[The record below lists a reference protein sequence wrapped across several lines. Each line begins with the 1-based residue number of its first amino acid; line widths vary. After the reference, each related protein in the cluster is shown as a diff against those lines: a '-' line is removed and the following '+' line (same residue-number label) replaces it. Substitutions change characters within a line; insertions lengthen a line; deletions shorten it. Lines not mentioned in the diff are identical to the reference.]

1 MRKQY
6 WTAGMVTLCIA
17 ASVCGCQKEK
27 TTAATGTESAAESS
41 MEEISSIS
49 GNSRNDIESEPVQAE
64 ISIESPPEIVL
75 TDPLS
80 GKMNAF
86 SIVSGNYS
94 WSYQSDKGIF
104 EGEMVSLEACGI
116 HPLQIDAETAK
127 PLYVSAYNQM
137 ERPSFTVS
145 CPVMPDQILLTG
157 WNRMALGNTEASAE
171 SVDTYESPYLIELE
185 PGMVYDLTAVWE
197 ESKLEERGFYGEAEY
212 IFLTD
217 GETVKGKTSQ
227 PEGMA
232 LYGSIPFTYGGRE
245 WELQKL
251 VQEDMLIEGELA
263 MDDRGRFLIQAVSNE
278 DLYVLFDETV
288 QLGEPEADV
297 WIDVDNSLHITLRDV
312 RTARYRITDFVYSQ
326 QGEEAE
332 GSGEFYRR
340 IVMDRDGINYLGTTG
355 Q

>member
-1 MRKQY
+1 M
-6 WTAGMVTLCIA
+6 
-17 ASVCGCQKEK
+17 
-27 TTAATGTESAAESS
+27 
-41 MEEISSIS
+41 
-49 GNSRNDIESEPVQAE
+49 
-64 ISIESPPEIVL
+64 
-75 TDPLS
+75 
-80 GKMNAF
+80 
-86 SIVSGNYS
+86 
-94 WSYQSDKGIF
+94 
-104 EGEMVSLEACGI
+104 
-116 HPLQIDAETAK
+116 
-127 PLYVSAYNQM
+127 
-137 ERPSFTVS
+137 
-145 CPVMPDQILLTG
+145 
-157 WNRMALGNTEASAE
+157 
-171 SVDTYESPYLIELE
+171 
-185 PGMVYDLTAVWE
+185 
-197 ESKLEERGFYGEAEY
+197 
-212 IFLTD
+212 TD